1 MTADQEAM
9 TAKQRAMTAD
19 QQAVTAAPLRPAS
32 SVGYQVNRLA
42 RLFEAALRARIA
54 AHGVVP
60 GQFPALLALYEHD
73 GRTQRELCQIASVDQ
88 STMAKTLARMKRDDL
103 VREEPDPQDG
113 RRTRYLLTPA
123 ARALEPELA
132 AAGHAVIA
140 QATQG
145 IPAARLAAFDQA
157 LADMAAN
164 LSAPGQKIDASP
176 EQTTAGQTTA
186 NRGR

>member
-1 MTADQEAM
+1 MII
-9 TAKQRAMTAD
+9 
-19 QQAVTAAPLRPAS
+19 APLRPGS

-42 RLFEAALRARIA
+42 RLFEAALRARIV

-60 GQFPALLALYEHD
+60 GQFPALLALFEHD
-73 GRTQRELCQIASVDQ
+73 GQTQRELCDVASVDQ
-88 STMAKTLARMKRDDL
+88 STMAKTLARMRRDGL
-103 VREEPDPQDG
+103 VDATPDPSDG
-113 RRTRYLLTPA
+113 RCTRYYLTPA

-145 IPAARLAAFDQA
+145 IPAARLAALDET

-164 LSAPGQKIDASP
+164 LTVSRPA
-176 EQTTAGQTTA
+176 
-186 NRGR
+186 